1 MQRIEADMKCPK
13 CQFDND
19 RESIF
24 CERCDHR
31 LDRPYRGRDDKTAL
45 SPIFA
50 AVLAL
55 GLGAFS
61 VLLVFTKTLEW
72 YIPVALGAAGIVI
85 GTYSLRIAGTVGE
98 KDRMF
103 LFALAGAAVMLSVI
117 GFVMG
122 IGMYS

>member
-1 MQRIEADMKCPK
+1 M
-13 CQFDND
+13 
-19 RESIF
+19 
-24 CERCDHR
+24 
-31 LDRPYRGRDDKTAL
+31 DRPYRGRDDKTAL